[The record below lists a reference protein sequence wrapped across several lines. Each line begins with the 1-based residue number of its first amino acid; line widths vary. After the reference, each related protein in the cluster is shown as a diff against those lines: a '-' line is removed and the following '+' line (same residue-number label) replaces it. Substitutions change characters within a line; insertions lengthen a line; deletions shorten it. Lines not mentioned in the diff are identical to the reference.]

1 MSRLPRQ
8 ISLEIVKFVFICTIL
23 GSFLSWTPNYY
34 NSLLI
39 SRNDKNS
46 QQFWM
51 LSHQTAANFYLSKAE
66 KVYHFFRG
74 DLHACGVLKSVVCI
88 FYGNE
93 FDKIIVGKAPHGFYR
108 DYLILRAVKD

>member
-8 ISLEIVKFVFICTIL
+8 ISPEIVKFVFICTIL

-51 LSHQTAANFYLSKAE
+51 LSHQTAANFLFIKSRKSLSLFSWRSPCMRGFE
-66 KVYHFFRG
+66 ICGLHF
-74 DLHACGVLKSVVCI
+74 
-88 FYGNE
+88 
-93 FDKIIVGKAPHGFYR
+93 
-108 DYLILRAVKD
+108 LRE